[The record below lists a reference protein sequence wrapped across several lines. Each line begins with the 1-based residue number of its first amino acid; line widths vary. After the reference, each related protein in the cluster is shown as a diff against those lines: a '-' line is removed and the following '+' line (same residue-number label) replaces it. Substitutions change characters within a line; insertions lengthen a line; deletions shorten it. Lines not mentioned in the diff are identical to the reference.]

1 MLRPLGNE
9 LKGVLKAFSNLLRTQ
24 TKFLARNNQLR
35 LLQSAGI
42 EENKKKHHLLSS
54 NSLIPLNSTKTSP
67 KYCVTDPL
75 TVSFI
80 KLTVNWNSQ
89 L

>member
-9 LKGVLKAFSNLLRTQ
+9 LKGVKSLLQPTQ
-24 TKFLARNNQLR
+24 KTNQVLGRNTQLC

-42 EENKKKHHLLSS
+42 EENKQKHHLLSS

-75 TVSFI
+75 TISFI
-80 KLTVNWNSQ
+80 KLTVN
-89 L
+89 